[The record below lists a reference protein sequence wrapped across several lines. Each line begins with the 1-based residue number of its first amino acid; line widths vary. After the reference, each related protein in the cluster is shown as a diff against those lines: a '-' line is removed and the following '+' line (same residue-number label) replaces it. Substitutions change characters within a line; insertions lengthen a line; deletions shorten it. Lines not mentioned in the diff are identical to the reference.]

1 MTMILNRD
9 MTNTIEEWPRE
20 YEQSLLFHGVP
31 VPDNESFY
39 TKVHHDNHED
49 DELTM
54 MTVMMITMMTTI
66 VMMMMMPVMTELN
79 SILVPDKDETKVFKF
94 SIRSCP

>member
-1 MTMILNRD
+1 MMMILNRD

-49 DELTM
+49 DGSTM
-54 MTVMMITMMTTI
+54 MTVMMMTMMTT
-66 VMMMMMPVMTELN
+66 MMMTMMTVMTELN
-79 SILVPDKDETKVFKF
+79 SILVPENETF
-94 SIRSCP
+94 

>member
-1 MTMILNRD
+1 

-39 TKVHHDNHED
+39 TKVVNYDHDNHD
-49 DELTM
+49 NHDG
-54 MTVMMITMMTTI
+54 
-66 VMMMMMPVMTELN
+66 
-79 SILVPDKDETKVFKF
+79 DH
-94 SIRSCP
+94 